1 MKHRFL
7 FLPFFATA
15 LALSLGAQAQA
26 PRFAPVVAPEST
38 AAKGAKDAGEARLEI
53 SGKTQ
58 LDFIQDFNRVDPAWN
73 ATLRPST
80 IPVTCP
86 GDPGCGKSG
95 ESIFSIRQT
104 AIGFKGFV
112 PTELGQLKTDISLD
126 LFGVG
131 QGGSSSSTSFRVLH
145 AWGEIGMFGVGQN
158 ESLFMNLDAFP
169 NVLDYWG
176 PVGNVFVRNPQ
187 IRFTPFYKSGNK
199 LAFSLESPNAAIDTG
214 KFAAVDTAS
223 GIRGRTAWPD
233 IVGRYT
239 LEGSKG
245 QVSAA
250 GIVRSLGY
258 ENTLTADNKPSG
270 AKTGWGV
277 NVNGW
282 FNTVGKSRI
291 IGHVVYG
298 EGIASYMNDG
308 GVDLAPTTATPG
320 TAKAEAVPSLGWYV
334 YYDHY
339 WSDRLASS
347 VGASTHH
354 QFNSGG
360 QTDTAFRQGGYASA
374 NVIWYV
380 AKNVMTGGEFLWGK
394 LEHKDGAQGFDRRI
408 QLTAQYKF

>member
-1 MKHRFL
+1 L
-7 FLPFFATA
+7 LFFASM
-15 LALSLGAQAQA
+15 LVLSLSIGAHAQS

-38 AAKGAKDAGEARLEI
+38 AAKGAKDAGEARLEV

-104 AIGFKGFV
+104 AIAFKGFV
-112 PTELGQLKTDISLD
+112 PTELGQLKTDISVD

-131 QGGSSSSTSFRVLH
+131 QGGSSSSTSFRLLH

-176 PVGNVFVRNPQ
+176 PSGNVFVRNPQ
-187 IRFTPFYKSGNK
+187 IRFTPLNAGGNK
-199 LAFSLESPNAAIDTG
+199 LAVSLESPNAAIDTG
-214 KFAAVDTAS
+214 KFSVSDAAS
-223 GIRGRTAWPD
+223 GIRGRSAWPD

-239 LEGSKG
+239 LEGKKG
-245 QVSAA
+245 QVSGA
-250 GIVRSLGY
+250 GILRAIGY
-258 ENTLTADNKPSG
+258 ENTLTADNSPSG
-270 AKTGWGV
+270 TKMGWGG

-282 FNTVGKSRI
+282 WNVVGKSRI
-291 IGHVVYG
+291 IGHIVYG

-308 GVDLAPTTATPG
+308 GVDLAPSTGTPG
-320 TAKAEAVPSLGWYV
+320 TAKAETVPSLGWYV
-334 YYDHY
+334 YYDQY
-339 WSDRLASS
+339 WSEKLASS
-347 VGASTHH
+347 FGTSAHH
-354 QFNSGG
+354 QSNRGG
-360 QTDTAFRQGGYASA
+360 QLDTAFKQGSYASA
-374 NVIWYV
+374 NIMWYA
-380 AKNVMTGGEFLWGK
+380 AKNVMTGGELLWGK
-394 LEHKDGAQGFDRRI
+394 LEHKDGSTGYDRRI
-408 QLTAQYKF
+408 QLTAQFKF

>member
-1 MKHRFL
+1 MKQRL
-7 FLPFFATA
+7 LFFAMA
-15 LALSLGAQAQA
+15 LALSVGAHAQS
-26 PRFAPVVAPEST
+26 PRFAPVVAPDST
-38 AAKGAKDAGEARLEI
+38 AAKGAKDADSARLEI

-80 IPVTCP
+80 IPVTC
-86 GDPGCGKSG
+86 GVGATSDPGCGKSG

-104 AIGFKGFV
+104 AISFKGFV
-112 PTELGQLKTDISLD
+112 PTELGELKTDISLD

-131 QGGSSSSTSFRVLH
+131 QGGSSSSTSFRLLH
-145 AWGEIGMFGVGQN
+145 AWGEIGMFGVGQT

-187 IRFTPFYKSGNK
+187 IRFTALNKSGNK
-199 LAFSLESPNAAIDTG
+199 LMFSLESPNAAIDTG
-214 KFAAVDTAS
+214 KFTAVAD
-223 GIRGRTAWPD
+223 GIRARTAWPD
-233 IVGRYT
+233 IVGKYS
-239 LEGSKG
+239 LDGDKG
-245 QVSAA
+245 QVAVA
-250 GIVRSLGY
+250 GIVRSLGW
-258 ENTLTADNKPSG
+258 ETVGTPDNNPSG
-270 AKTGWGV
+270 SKTGWGL

-291 IGHVVYG
+291 IGHLVYG

-308 GVDLAPTTATPG
+308 GVDLAPSTSVLT
-320 TAKAEAVPSLGWYV
+320 TAKAETVPSLGWYV

-339 WSDRLASS
+339 WWDKVSTSI
-347 VGASTHH
+347 GASTHH

-360 QTDTAFRQGGYASA
+360 QADNAFRQGSYASA
-374 NVIWYV
+374 NVVWYV